1 MWQRARMAHAVWAY
15 SAQGMVNS
23 VYRARTRAWDCDTR
37 LYLQSFVH
45 PEWQNGVKTY
55 RVHVGCDEHANL
67 EGRITQGRKIAVKV
81 EPELEKRTE
90 EKKGKRAENLTG
102 RDFFRIF
109 SAINRA
115 ILRIARVVRA
125 VIAR

>member
-37 LYLQSFVH
+37 LYLQSFVY

-55 RVHVGCDEHANL
+55 RVHVSRNEHANL
-67 EGRITQGRKIAVKV
+67 EG
-81 EPELEKRTE
+81 
-90 EKKGKRAENLTG
+90 
-102 RDFFRIF
+102 
-109 SAINRA
+109 
-115 ILRIARVVRA
+115 
-125 VIAR
+125 